1 MHDLLD
7 TEDAD
12 AASERYWPEDFKG
25 TIRVHVART
34 FSEGLQKAQA
44 FRTTYETHYAERFD
58 TYEQFVERLA
68 EMTVIGA
75 ENGADMAFDEI
86 HTAFRSDAPM
96 PIARPFARIFR
107 PEPFDEAAKDAV
119 REKIIED
126 YRDIHA
132 YQHVYED
139 HHQEAESFDAFVSEV
154 AELVVLGAV
163 NGADDMIG
171 KLYRAFLTASPLPP
185 ARRRPKRLR

>member
-12 AASERYWPEDFKG
+12 AASERYWPEDFKD
-25 TIRVHVART
+25 TIRTHVAPA
-34 FSEGLQKAQA
+34 FSAGLRNAQA
-44 FRTTYETHYAERFD
+44 FTTTYQTHYAERFD
-58 TYEQFVERLA
+58 TYEEFVERLA

-75 ENGADMAFDEI
+75 ENGADVAFDEI
-86 HTAFRSDAPM
+86 HRAFRSDAPM
-96 PIARPFARIFR
+96 PVARPYARFFA
-107 PEPFDEAAKDAV
+107 PEPFDDAG
-119 REKIIED
+119 RSALRDKIIED
-126 YRDIHA
+126 YREIHA

-139 HHQEAESFDAFVSEV
+139 HHQDAESFEAFLNEV
-154 AELVVLGAV
+154 ADLVVVGAV

-185 ARRRPKRLR
+185 ARRHPKRLR